1 MKKSDNRKTSLPKT
15 PFGVATVVF
24 FCLIWWLLNNKP
36 VMQFFDN
43 MVKDGDVVWLLG
55 MPINF
60 TYIIGVAVLSII
72 WTIIMLAKWEVGD
85 DDE

>member
-1 MKKSDNRKTSLPKT
+1 MKKSDNRKILLPKT
-15 PFGVATVVF
+15 PFGVATVAF

-60 TYIIGVAVLSII
+60 AFIIGVAILSTI

>member
-1 MKKSDNRKTSLPKT
+1 MDDLRKRKLLMPKT
-15 PFGVATVVF
+15 AFAKASVLY

-36 VMQFFDN
+36 VMQIFDSMAKPDN
-43 MVKDGDVVWLLG
+43 MVWLFG

-60 TYIIGVAVLSII
+60 AYIIAVALLTVV
-72 WTIIMLAKWEVGD
+72 WTIAIFAKWEVGD